1 MLIAQV
7 TDPHIKAAG
16 QLAYRQVDTAANLAR
31 CIGHL
36 LGLKR
41 RPDLV
46 LMTGDLTDFG
56 REEEYRLLRELIA
69 PLPMPVYVIPGNHD
83 ERENFRRAFHD
94 HRYLPVAGKLHYV
107 IDDYPIRMIGLD
119 TTIAGKSG
127 GEVDAACLA
136 WLTDCLVA
144 APERPTLL
152 FMHHPPIISGI
163 EHMDVQN
170 CANAAEFGNL
180 LRKHPQV
187 CRIVCGHVH
196 RPIHTHWNG
205 LIVSI
210 APSASHYVALDL
222 GEAPHRD
229 FYLEPPSIHLHSW
242 HKECL
247 VTHLSFVGDFA
258 GPYPFYDE
266 LGRLID

>member
-7 TDPHIKAAG
+7 TDPHIKAVG

-31 CIGHL
+31 CIDHL
-36 LGLKR
+36 LGLKQ

-56 REEEYRLLRELIA
+56 REDEYRLLRELIA

-83 ERENFRRAFHD
+83 ERENFRRAFDD
-94 HRYLPVAGKLHYV
+94 HSYLPAAGKLHYV
-107 IDDYPIRMIGLD
+107 VDNYPIRMIGLD

-136 WLTDCLVA
+136 WLADRLAA
-144 APERPTLL
+144 APEKPTLL
-152 FMHHPPIISGI
+152 FMHHPPINSGI

-180 LRKHPQV
+180 LRKHPAGLPD
-187 CRIVCGHVH
+187 CM
-196 RPIHTHWNG
+196 RPC
-205 LIVSI
+205 
-210 APSASHYVALDL
+210 
-222 GEAPHRD
+222 
-229 FYLEPPSIHLHSW
+229 PPSRPYSLEWAERIHCAERLTL
-242 HKECL
+242 CRP
-247 VTHLSFVGDFA
+247 
-258 GPYPFYDE
+258 GPRKGATQGLLPGTAQHPSP
-266 LGRLID
+266 LLA